1 MPGVRVTLSFFGGWR
16 QESDKEN
23 ALRAK
28 TVFFVI
34 PIVQRCQCHHGTNYN
49 HIPTGRGESIHQG
62 HHLTMLHRSLPV
74 TLDQFKRTSVQ
85 LLEVS
90 GRKTWMLFLSDYR
103 PNKVNVTD
111 FRIKQGFKTS
121 LAALLP
127 PPE

>member
-1 MPGVRVTLSFFGGWR
+1 MGQIKILFPQGEGNLSIRV
-16 QESDKEN
+16 
-23 ALRAK
+23 
-28 TVFFVI
+28 
-34 PIVQRCQCHHGTNYN
+34 
-49 HIPTGRGESIHQG
+49 
-62 HHLTMLHRSLPV
+62 TMLHRSLLI

-103 PNKVNVTD
+103 PNKVNVTG

>member
-1 MPGVRVTLSFFGGWR
+1 MAQIIILFPQGEQNLLMRVTISP
-16 QESDKEN
+16 S
-23 ALRAK
+23 
-28 TVFFVI
+28 
-34 PIVQRCQCHHGTNYN
+34 PI
-49 HIPTGRGESIHQG
+49 
-62 HHLTMLHRSLPV
+62 LHRSLPA

-90 GRKTWMLFLSDYR
+90 GRKTWMLFLSDYC
-103 PNKVNVTD
+103 PNKVNVTG